1 MKIDFAKFEI
11 STVDFFKLQRLM
23 QWKLWEKLSFGYF
36 WAGTLNKH
44 SHLWNQHIRLCQWV
58 KFHAKQKNFKFR
70 TKISLF
76 SQFSSSLKKL
86 MSHLKSTL
94 SNFWNCKVSS
104 YIKKSFNL
112 NLEVNLDIGFTFSK
126 SSRSAFFLKVWIQF
140 RIWVF
145 KKSCSLTTGFAIL
158 HFIKTNIAQVFCT
171 FFLSNFSLNFWWICR
186 Q

>member
-1 MKIDFAKFEI
+1 MKIDFAKVEI
-11 STVDFFKLQRLM
+11 NALDFFKLQRLM
-23 QWKLWEKLSFGYF
+23 QWKLWEKLSLGYF

-44 SHLWNQHIRLCQWV
+44 CHLWNQHLRLCQWV

-104 YIKKSFNL
+104 YIKKSFNM

-126 SSRSAFFLKVWIQF
+126 SSGSVFFWRSESNSGSGSLKNVVVLLQ
-140 RIWVF
+140 VLQCCTLS
-145 KKSCSLTTGFAIL
+145 KQIL
-158 HFIKTNIAQVFCT
+158 HK
-171 FFLSNFSLNFWWICR
+171 FSARFS
-186 Q
+186 

>member
-1 MKIDFAKFEI
+1 MLLTAYLPYYCSIEKFICFSFLCLLLMKLNDNIKWKQIINVSNMKIDFAKVEI
-11 STVDFFKLQRLM
+11 NALDFFKLQRLM
-23 QWKLWEKLSFGYF
+23 QWKLWEKLSLGYF

-44 SHLWNQHIRLCQWV
+44 CHLWNQHLRLCQWV

-104 YIKKSFNL
+104 YIKKSL
-112 NLEVNLDIGFTFSK
+112 IWI
-126 SSRSAFFLKVWIQF
+126 LKWI
-140 RIWVF
+140 
-145 KKSCSLTTGFAIL
+145 LT
-158 HFIKTNIAQVFCT
+158 
-171 FFLSNFSLNFWWICR
+171 
-186 Q
+186 